1 MKCSSQC
8 SLKVMTIC
16 YWKWWLPAW
25 HSFTEGQNFHL
36 MKKYSGKTDEESPV
50 EQTTFQRWCLFSP
63 SWASTET
70 RTLRPGL
77 SLAGALWVFFLPW
90 HWPTSLLA
98 AVLRIPLKGSSWG
111 FWWLTGNWYTD
122 NPIHFPTLKCYF
134 SFYELVPQ
142 LYKRVLEIE
151 TQYVNL
157 GRT

>member
-1 MKCSSQC
+1 
-8 SLKVMTIC
+8 MTVC
-16 YWKWWLPAW
+16 YWKWWLPVW

-36 MKKYSGKTDEESPV
+36 MKYSGKTDEESPV

-63 SWASTET
+63 SWARTET
-70 RTLRPGL
+70 RTLRPRL
-77 SLAGALWVFFLPW
+77 SLQGPYGGFFLLW

-134 SFYELVPQ
+134 RFLWTCASTINC
-142 LYKRVLEIE
+142 VLEIKRPSIE
-151 TQYVNL
+151 I
-157 GRT
+157 